1 MNNRTIGITL
11 VAILALLII
20 ASITP
25 VSADMSVTATGTY
38 DPDAVILFNQTAMTN
53 STYVLSPDGTFT
65 VFNCTLSYV
74 NETANA
80 TEFMLTVN
88 GHDQTNATLDGATT
102 TTYTWTVSDI
112 GAVNLTNNN
121 TVNMTVNHTLDAS
134 YTFWNLSVNQNIT
147 AVSLRT
153 STTSKINQATI
164 VVGEDSKYEQID
176 APTINNTAGEDAG
189 EAGTLFNLTGIVV
202 TYTAP
207 ANSDADLNRSSDT
220 LSILNDT
227 ATHTFDNATY
237 NWTLP
242 SVTLGEQ
249 GQAQVIERYG
259 KYSFSLINAIDPS
272 SEATL
277 TTLKIYLDTSQLELF
292 NSIAK
297 TTVNGVERSVSAE
310 NGRWYITCPSLP
322 AGSSEAIAM
331 WHRYTVTGGGGYAQ
345 PTPTPSPTPVVPGF
359 ETVYALLG
367 LIAVTWIMF
376 KSREE

>member
-1 MNNRTIGITL
+1 MNKRLTIGILT
-11 VAILALLII
+11 VMLALLII
-20 ASITP
+20 VSITP
-25 VSADMSVTATGTY
+25 VSADITIKASGIY
-38 DPDAVILFNQTAMTN
+38 DPDSVELFNQTATTN
-53 STYVLSPDGTFT
+53 STYVLSPEGTFT
-65 VFNCTLSYV
+65 VFNCTLTYV
-74 NETANA
+74 NETANL

-88 GHDQTNATLDGATT
+88 GNDQTNVTLNGTAGS

-112 GAVNLTNNN
+112 GAANLTYNN
-121 TVNMTVNHTLDAS
+121 TVNMTANQTLIAG
-134 YTFWNLSVNQNIT
+134 YWALSVDQNMT
-147 AVSLRT
+147 AVPLRT
-153 STTSKINQATI
+153 SVSSKINQATI

-176 APTINNTAGEDAG
+176 TPIINNTAGADAG
-189 EAGTLFNLTGIVV
+189 EAGTLFNLTDIAV

-207 ANSDADLNRSSDT
+207 VNSDDDLNRSSDT
-220 LSILNDT
+220 MSILNDT
-227 ATHTFDNATY
+227 ETYTFANVTY

-277 TTLKIYLDTSQLELF
+277 TTLKIYLDTSQLQLF

-322 AGSSEAIAM
+322 AGSSEVVAM
-331 WHRYTVTGGGGYAQ
+331 WHRYTVTGGGGYLQ
-345 PTPTPSPTPVVPGF
+345 PTLSPTPVVPGF
-359 ETVYALLG
+359 EMIYAMVGLL
-367 LIAVTWIMF
+367 AVTWIML